1 MDEDESSRRKEYPLS
16 PSKMSKTPSW
26 IMLGFVL
33 GALAVIALLP
43 RLQKK
48 APPNPESARRLE
60 FTKPP
65 APRQPQPLSKI
76 EGVFAEWGNYAL
88 WSDDDT
94 TEVALWNDEYREFSD
109 LYEVRRD
116 GKTYYFRTLTRLT
129 RRMFTP
135 PNLPLDCPLRFTEPK
150 ERYTTGTDGGPPRRE
165 AELKRP
171 PGVSAPVAP
180 PRINTTPIA
189 PSDPGID
196 LAPHVK
202 K

>member
-1 MDEDESSRRKEYPLS
+1 MEDDESPRRKEYPLS
-16 PSKMSKTPSW
+16 PAKMSKTPSW

-33 GALAVIALLP
+33 GVLCVIALLP

-48 APPNPESARRLE
+48 TASLPESARRLE

-65 APRQPQPLSKI
+65 APRQPQPLMKI

-94 TEVALWNDEYREFSD
+94 TEVALWNEEQRDFSD
-109 LYEVRRD
+109 FYEVRRD

-129 RRMFTP
+129 RRVFTP
-135 PNLPLDCPLRFTEPK
+135 PNLPADSPLRFTEPK
-150 ERYTTGTDGGPPRRE
+150 ERYLERAEAGPVRRE
-165 AELKRP
+165 PELRRP
-171 PGVSAPVAP
+171 TGVPVTP
-180 PRINTTPIA
+180 PRIAPNVVK
-189 PSDPGID
+189 PSDPTID
-196 LAPHVK
+196 LAPELK